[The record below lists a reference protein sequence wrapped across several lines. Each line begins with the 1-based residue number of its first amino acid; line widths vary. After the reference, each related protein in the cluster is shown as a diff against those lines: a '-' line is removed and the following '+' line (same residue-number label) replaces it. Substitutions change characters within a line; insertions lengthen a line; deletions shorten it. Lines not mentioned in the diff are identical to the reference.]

1 MMVRTLYDK
10 YDKKLI
16 SALPQACFKGK
27 VIVVLSE
34 QEANAAVD
42 YLLHQQILGFDTET
56 RPTFKKGE
64 SRKVALLQVAT
75 HDICFLFRLNII
87 GMPDCIIRLLENTQV
102 PIVGLS
108 VHDDIHSLQ
117 KRQSFTPG
125 KFIDIQNMVG
135 ELGIK
140 DRSLQK
146 LYANLFGEKITKRE
160 QLTNWEKDV
169 LTDKQKTYAATDA
182 WTCIMLYEKVQELM
196 CSGDYKLIITEAE
209 ETKTETNEP

>member
-1 MMVRTLYDK
+1 
-10 YDKKLI
+10 
-16 SALPQACFKGK
+16 
-27 VIVVLSE
+27 
-34 QEANAAVD
+34 
-42 YLLHQQILGFDTET
+42 
-56 RPTFKKGE
+56 
-64 SRKVALLQVAT
+64 
-75 HDICFLFRLNII
+75 
-87 GMPDCIIRLLENTQV
+87 
-102 PIVGLS
+102 
-108 VHDDIHSLQ
+108 
-117 KRQSFTPG
+117 
-125 KFIDIQNMVG
+125 MVG

-169 LTDKQKTYAATDA
+169 LTDKQKIYAATDA